1 MRMRAVPDLTISRP
15 PDRRVALLD
24 VDPDLGAGLSPA
36 ERAQAT
42 RAVSASLH
50 RLAPGPWIPG
60 PEHRAGSCLVVS
72 GLLTRETAL
81 GRAPASEL
89 LGPGDVLCIRGRASD
104 ILHATTSWTV
114 TVPSRL
120 VVLDG
125 AWAAAARRWPAIEDA
140 VRRRLEDQLDRASI
154 HGAIRQLRRVED
166 RLMAM
171 LVQLADR
178 WGRVGPEGLIVPLP
192 LTHQALGRLVG
203 AERPT
208 VSLAITQLKEA
219 GLLDRRDDGCWVLR
233 GAHTS
238 AVASRALTAVG

>member
-1 MRMRAVPDLTISRP
+1 MHSPVDLTVSRP
-15 PDRRVALLD
+15 LERRVALLD
-24 VDPDLGAGLSPA
+24 VDPDLGAALSPA
-36 ERAQAT
+36 ERAEAG
-42 RAVSASLH
+42 RAVSAALH
-50 RLAPGPWIPG
+50 RLAPGPWTPG
-60 PEHRAGSCLVVS
+60 PEHLAGPALVVS

-89 LGPGDVLCIRGRASD
+89 LGPGDVLCLRGRASELLD
-104 ILHATTSWTV
+104 ATTAWTV
-114 TVPSRL
+114 TIPSRI

-125 AWAAAARRWPAIEDA
+125 AWAASTRRWPAIADA
-140 VRRRLEDQLDRASI
+140 VRDRLEDQLERASI

-171 LVQLADR
+171 FVQLADR
-178 WGRVGPEGLIVPLP
+178 WGRVGPDGLIVPLP

-219 GLLDRRDDGCWVLR
+219 GVLDRRDDASWVLR
-233 GAHTS
+233 GAHARAGMSGVLS
-238 AVASRALTAVG
+238 ATG